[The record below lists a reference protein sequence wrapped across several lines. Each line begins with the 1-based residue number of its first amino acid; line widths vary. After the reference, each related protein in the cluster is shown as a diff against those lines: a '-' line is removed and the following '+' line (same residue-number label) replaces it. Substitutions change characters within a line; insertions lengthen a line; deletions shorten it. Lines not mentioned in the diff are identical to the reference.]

1 MIKTVRC
8 LVFVSLAVLLL
19 SAGCSKKVM
28 NPVDT
33 SSDAAPP
40 QDQQMQGVFSPD
52 SAQDAQVTADTT
64 AESPEFGDRMI
75 SFDYDKF
82 NIRPEDTQTLAE
94 LAAFLNLHSDLKV
107 QIQGHCD
114 ERGTSEYNMSLGDR
128 RARAAQTYLISL
140 GIDSQR
146 IAAKSYGEE
155 KPLMTGHSEEDWAKN
170 RRGQFVFSG
179 QL

>member
-19 SAGCSKKVM
+19 SAGCSKKVL

-33 SSDAAPP
+33 SSDAAQP
-40 QDQQMQGVFSPD
+40 QDQQMQGFSQD
-52 SAQDAQVTADTT
+52 SGQDAQVTTDTT
-64 AESPEFGDRMI
+64 AGSAEFGDKMI
-75 SFDYDKF
+75 YFDYDRF
-82 NIRPEDTQTLAE
+82 NIRPEDTQILAE
-94 LAAFLNLHSDLKV
+94 LAAFLNLHTDLKV
-107 QIQGHCD
+107 QIEGHCD

-146 IAAKSYGEE
+146 ISAISYGEE
-155 KPLMTGHSEEDWAKN
+155 KPLLAGHTEEDWAKN
-170 RRGQFVFSG
+170 RRDQFVFSG